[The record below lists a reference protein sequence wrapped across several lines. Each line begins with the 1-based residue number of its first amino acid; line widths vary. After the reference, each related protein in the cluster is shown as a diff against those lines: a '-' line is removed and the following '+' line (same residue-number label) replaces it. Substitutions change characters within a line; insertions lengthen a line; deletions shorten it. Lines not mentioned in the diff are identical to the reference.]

1 LAPNAT
7 TLTAKSKALARCNSK
22 VDLSKKSEIH
32 HRMNAEFQI
41 DIPATFMAL
50 YVPPGKI
57 KPTLGQRELAAR
69 YELCEDLANLL
80 TEKAANMQFTLG
92 ITEELVL
99 AQCEAG
105 LLAEPAVVIP
115 GEARWV
121 VCRLAELLQWP
132 MAQLLQS
139 TSPKAPR

>member
-1 LAPNAT
+1 MT
-7 TLTAKSKALARCNSK
+7 
-22 VDLSKKSEIH
+22 E
-32 HRMNAEFQI
+32 EFQI

-105 LLAEPAVVIP
+105 LLAAPAVVTP

-121 VCRLAELLQWP
+121 VCRLGELLQWP
-132 MAQLLQS
+132 IDQLLQS
-139 TSPKAPR
+139 PVTPSP

>member
-1 LAPNAT
+1 MT
-7 TLTAKSKALARCNSK
+7 
-22 VDLSKKSEIH
+22 E
-32 HRMNAEFQI
+32 EFQI
-41 DIPATFMAL
+41 HIPPTFMAL

-57 KPTLGQRELAAR
+57 KPTLGQRDLATR

-80 TEKAANMQFTLG
+80 TEQAANMQFTLG

-99 AQCEAG
+99 AQCETG
-105 LLAEPAVVIP
+105 LLTEPAVVTP

-132 MAQLLQS
+132 MDQLLQ
-139 TSPKAPR
+139 APTPGQPG

>member
-1 LAPNAT
+1 MT
-7 TLTAKSKALARCNSK
+7 Q
-22 VDLSKKSEIH
+22 
-32 HRMNAEFQI
+32 EFQI
-41 DIPATFMAL
+41 DIPASFMAL

-80 TEKAANMQFTLG
+80 TEKAANLQFTLG

-105 LLAEPAVVIP
+105 LLTEPAVVTP

-132 MAQLLQS
+132 MDQLLQS
-139 TSPKAPR
+139 SAPKPPG

>member
-1 LAPNAT
+1 MT
-7 TLTAKSKALARCNSK
+7 Q
-22 VDLSKKSEIH
+22 
-32 HRMNAEFQI
+32 EFQI
-41 DIPATFMAL
+41 DIPASFMAL

-105 LLAEPAVVIP
+105 LLAEPAVVTP

-121 VCRLAELLQWP
+121 VCRLGELLQWP
-132 MAQLLQS
+132 INQLLQS
-139 TSPKAPR
+139 PVTPSP

>member
-1 LAPNAT
+1 MT
-7 TLTAKSKALARCNSK
+7 Q
-22 VDLSKKSEIH
+22 
-32 HRMNAEFQI
+32 EFQI
-41 DIPATFMAL
+41 EIPTSFMAL

-105 LLAEPAVVIP
+105 LLTEPAVVTP

-132 MAQLLQS
+132 MNPLSQS
-139 TSPKAPR
+139 PLTPSL